1 MILVMYGGWDKGKAR
16 SGRGGAN
23 GLPALEG
30 ERQPCAGR
38 NPTRG
43 SGSRGE
49 GWRNDADGRCR
60 QHEDEDEGEG
70 EGEGQSRELAGE
82 CASACGLFLILFLL
96 PA

>member
-1 MILVMYGGWDKGKAR
+1 MGGGIKAR
-16 SGRGGAN
+16 QGQAGEGLMVCPRWRGRD
-23 GLPALEG
+23 
-30 ERQPCAGR
+30 RPCAGR

-96 PA
+96 PT